1 LPQLL
6 KPQER
11 ITQALIL
18 PLISIGLLC
27 LAIYGCENLYKHEKY
42 QRPEWLAGK
51 LYTQLAAAENL
62 TMFAECIRIIGYDTI
77 LDVSGS
83 NTIFAPTDEAME
95 QYLSENQYT
104 SVTDIPEPELEKLV
118 KFHIIQNGWSCE
130 QLQEL
135 NEDGWIDPDDPDSE
149 PNAYKRQTILINPTE
164 KYWTK
169 RRGDSEE
176 IVRDSSSSS
185 RYKKVYTRSRKYIPL
200 FFDRLFDIYN
210 LSPEDYSFYFNRS
223 YEPGNTYY
231 AGAKIIQADIF
242 AENGFIHI
250 IDKVVKPMLNAREM
264 LDRELPGE
272 SYRMILDMIY
282 KDPDFESNRQMTSDQ
297 AEARAGGVF
306 DTLYDLSFPKLPF
319 DIHEELTGQ
328 DYSLFKHVYLY
339 HNGIYV
345 PTDDAFQAF
354 LDEIVTSRSGYPHW
368 PDFQSVPDPV
378 KDIILRS
385 FFTNNPVYQK
395 DFQKGFNDFE
405 NNKIF
410 INEADIIRKEFGSNS
425 TFLGMSEAVVPRA
438 LSSVTGPV
446 YLRPEY
452 STFMYAL
459 EYTGLRKDL
468 SRHWRNFCFFPIPDR
483 VLEEDSSLVIEW
495 INVSQND
502 YKFKSWNRDEEA
514 FVTLS
519 SGQLRT
525 MIRNQVGISV
535 PSGSVN
541 KEFIKTLGGAYIIWN
556 SVENTVQGS
565 RPSTIG
571 YGGTEKIICHPV
583 PLKEPADNGKVWS
596 ANSWF
601 NHANTEMWLA
611 LWEYS
616 EFFKLLEKSGLYD
629 TRFYDLTFINRGSN
643 YTVFVP
649 SDQALINCRADTL
662 SKKDLAAF
670 LKYHFVKGN
679 LIFTDNKLPSKA
691 YVTTRKDETST
702 PFSTHFSSLN
712 IRTAPNI
719 IEILDTAGI
728 AFCHIPEKDETTN
741 IMVSTDGRLNAV
753 IHEIDTVLIK
763 Q

>member
-1 LPQLL
+1 
-6 KPQER
+6 
-11 ITQALIL
+11 
-18 PLISIGLLC
+18 
-27 LAIYGCENLYKHEKY
+27 
-42 QRPEWLAGK
+42 
-51 LYTQLAAAENL
+51 
-62 TMFAECIRIIGYDTI
+62 
-77 LDVSGS
+77 
-83 NTIFAPTDEAME
+83 ME

-410 INEADIIRKEFGSNS
+410 INEADIERSVKCMVPGNS
-425 TFLGMSEAVVPRA
+425 G
-438 LSSVTGPV
+438 
-446 YLRPEY
+446 
-452 STFMYAL
+452 
-459 EYTGLRKDL
+459 
-468 SRHWRNFCFFPIPDR
+468 HWCF
-483 VLEEDSSLVIEW
+483 
-495 INVSQND
+495 Q
-502 YKFKSWNRDEEA
+502 Y
-514 FVTLS
+514 
-519 SGQLRT
+519 
-525 MIRNQVGISV
+525 
-535 PSGSVN
+535 
-541 KEFIKTLGGAYIIWN
+541 
-556 SVENTVQGS
+556 
-565 RPSTIG
+565 
-571 YGGTEKIICHPV
+571 C
-583 PLKEPADNGKVWS
+583 
-596 ANSWF
+596 
-601 NHANTEMWLA
+601 
-611 LWEYS
+611 
-616 EFFKLLEKSGLYD
+616 
-629 TRFYDLTFINRGSN
+629 
-643 YTVFVP
+643 
-649 SDQALINCRADTL
+649 
-662 SKKDLAAF
+662 
-670 LKYHFVKGN
+670 
-679 LIFTDNKLPSKA
+679 
-691 YVTTRKDETST
+691 
-702 PFSTHFSSLN
+702 
-712 IRTAPNI
+712 
-719 IEILDTAGI
+719 
-728 AFCHIPEKDETTN
+728 
-741 IMVSTDGRLNAV
+741 
-753 IHEIDTVLIK
+753 
-763 Q
+763 